1 MPVNSWASDPP
12 RSSGLSLRASH
23 NSIRMKNT
31 FILFLLAGLFWLPS
45 QGFAQYSSI
54 DSLNYELQRQKVN
67 ALLDQRETRFGQF
80 ETSLR
85 TRTGIFGLKTKRDMQ
100 TSIDILQAIIEV
112 DNEVFRETKK
122 LLDIKDHLLDSKEF
136 EKERIQEL
144 AQDYDER
151 INGYIQTISKLQ
163 IEQDKLQAELNTLR
177 GQNNL
182 YLGWLSL
189 MGIIALAG
197 LGTWMWNRHKKSNLT
212 KK

>member
-1 MPVNSWASDPP
+1 
-12 RSSGLSLRASH
+12 
-23 NSIRMKNT
+23 MKNN
-31 FILFLLAGLFWLPS
+31 FFLLLIASILLAPTP
-45 QGFAQYSSI
+45 GFAQYASI

-67 ALLDQRETRFGQF
+67 ALLDQRETRFSQF

-85 TRTGIFGLKTKRDMQ
+85 TRTGIFGLKTKKDMQ
-100 TSIDILQAIIEV
+100 TSMDILEAIIEV

-122 LLDIKDHLLDSKEF
+122 LLDIKDHLLDSKEY

-163 IEQDKLQAELNTLR
+163 VEQEKLQAEVNTLR
-177 GQNNL
+177 GQNNQ
-182 YLGWLSL
+182 YMGWLTL
-189 MGIIALAG
+189 MGLIILSG
-197 LGTWMWNRHKKSNLT
+197 IGRLVWINRKKRILT